1 VREGR
6 EGRGVREVRG
16 VRGVLVR
23 GAVLMLVLGSAV
35 GRAATTEGR
44 APERLSETGFFT
56 LAKRPFSPQYP
67 LWTDG
72 AAKSRWVYLPAGATI
87 DGRDENAWNF
97 PIGTK
102 FWKDFAFDGR
112 TIETRFLW
120 KVSNT
125 RWVAASYVW
134 NEQRT
139 DAVRAPEE
147 GVPNAAELAPG
158 RGHSIPSTNDCRAC
172 HGSTTTRVLGFDPL
186 QLSPDRD
193 PNAIHGEP
201 LGAGMVTLETLIK
214 ERSLTGARVDIVSKP
229 PRIATDD
236 PDTRRVLGYLAGNC
250 AHCHNGNG
258 EIAALGPVLKYE
270 ELVGDAD
277 AVKRA
282 IATQPTKWQ
291 VPGVPEGASM
301 LVNTH
306 APETSA
312 LLVRM
317 RSRRPSSQMPPLGT
331 VIRDQQAVDAIA
343 AWISRGD

>member
-1 VREGR
+1 
-6 EGRGVREVRG
+6 
-16 VRGVLVR
+16 
-23 GAVLMLVLGSAV
+23 
-35 GRAATTEGR
+35 
-44 APERLSETGFFT
+44 
-56 LAKRPFSPQYP
+56 
-67 LWTDG
+67 
-72 AAKSRWVYLPAGATI
+72 
-87 DGRDENAWNF
+87 
-97 PIGTK
+97 
-102 FWKDFAFDGR
+102 
-112 TIETRFLW
+112 
-120 KVSNT
+120 
-125 RWVAASYVW
+125 
-134 NEQRT
+134 
-139 DAVRAPEE
+139 
-147 GVPNAAELAPG
+147 
-158 RGHSIPSTNDCRAC
+158 
-172 HGSTTTRVLGFDPL
+172 LGFDPL